1 MKRQIELLA
10 PAGSKEALIAAVQN
24 GADAVYLGAGKYN
37 ARRMA
42 DNFTD
47 MDLKE
52 VVEYAHLYGVK
63 IYITLNI
70 LIKERELRDIRGCL
84 DYLKDLCV
92 DGLIVQDLGL
102 AKIVAKD
109 YPELSLH
116 ASTQMTIHQLEGA
129 KVIEDLGFSR
139 VVLARELSL
148 EEIRQI
154 SEKTSLELETFVH
167 GALCVSYSGQCL
179 MSSMVGGRSGNR
191 GMCAQPCR
199 MLYRLESK
207 QQREQKPLYHL
218 STRDL
223 STIDILDEIIGA
235 GVSSLKIEGRMKR
248 PEYVAVVIK
257 EYRRALDDYMK
268 LGKTKISDQSRED
281 LLQIFNR
288 GFTKGYYYGTD
299 HRTLY
304 SNDKPNNR
312 GIFIGTVHSSD
323 NRLAYIDLEKDLS
336 LGDGLEFRRVGES
349 EGKGQTLSEM
359 FVEGLASE
367 KAFRGQ
373 RVGIR
378 TNFKLSRGIRVYRT
392 SRLGQLKDAASTYE
406 SLYASRKIPI
416 LARVT
421 LKKGL
426 RPEVEFKDNIG
437 LSAKASADLLVAE
450 ARTRPTVKED
460 IIGQLERLGD
470 TPFEIVK
477 WDINL
482 DDNLFIPLSTL
493 NQLRRHAAN
502 DLANA
507 RIRHFNEK
515 ASIKD
520 LRAEK
525 TRSLNRENSLATSGP
540 GSAKQVG
547 ANASIKRP
555 RLHGY
560 LDRLAL
566 DPDTIKGLDM
576 VFYNPSDF
584 DFRIDDLLG
593 QIRAIKDMGI
603 GVGLCLPTITRSAD
617 LRHLRGLADE
627 FWQAFDAVQAGNIGQ
642 ISLLAEKGIKET
654 YAGYSFNIMNSAS
667 VKSLADLAIGG
678 LVLSPELTL
687 AELDD
692 IIKNSILSCEITV
705 YGRIVL
711 MTTEYCPHVDFKKG
725 CTACNTRGN
734 DALID
739 RMGYSF
745 PLRKKRIGRCYTEL
759 LNSLPIFVADDIS
772 PIKRLNA
779 GAWGLRLEGLAEDE
793 IKDIIKLYA
802 HLGHSQG
809 QGPRKWLPEAEE
821 TIDRI
826 KASGFT
832 RGHFYR
838 GVD

>member
-1 MKRQIELLA
+1 
-10 PAGSKEALIAAVQN
+10 
-24 GADAVYLGAGKYN
+24 
-37 ARRMA
+37 
-42 DNFTD
+42 
-47 MDLKE
+47 
-52 VVEYAHLYGVK
+52 
-63 IYITLNI
+63 
-70 LIKERELRDIRGCL
+70 
-84 DYLKDLCV
+84 
-92 DGLIVQDLGL
+92 
-102 AKIVAKD
+102 
-109 YPELSLH
+109 
-116 ASTQMTIHQLEGA
+116 
-129 KVIEDLGFSR
+129 
-139 VVLARELSL
+139 
-148 EEIRQI
+148 
-154 SEKTSLELETFVH
+154 
-167 GALCVSYSGQCL
+167 
-179 MSSMVGGRSGNR
+179 
-191 GMCAQPCR
+191 
-199 MLYRLESK
+199 
-207 QQREQKPLYHL
+207 
-218 STRDL
+218 
-223 STIDILDEIIGA
+223 
-235 GVSSLKIEGRMKR
+235 
-248 PEYVAVVIK
+248 
-257 EYRRALDDYMK
+257 MK

-547 ANASIKRP
+547 ANASTKRP

-603 GVGLCLPTITRSAD
+603 
-617 LRHLRGLADE
+617 
-627 FWQAFDAVQAGNIGQ
+627 
-642 ISLLAEKGIKET
+642 
-654 YAGYSFNIMNSAS
+654 
-667 VKSLADLAIGG
+667 
-678 LVLSPELTL
+678 
-687 AELDD
+687 
-692 IIKNSILSCEITV
+692 
-705 YGRIVL
+705 
-711 MTTEYCPHVDFKKG
+711 
-725 CTACNTRGN
+725 
-734 DALID
+734 
-739 RMGYSF
+739 
-745 PLRKKRIGRCYTEL
+745 
-759 LNSLPIFVADDIS
+759 
-772 PIKRLNA
+772 
-779 GAWGLRLEGLAEDE
+779 
-793 IKDIIKLYA
+793 
-802 HLGHSQG
+802 
-809 QGPRKWLPEAEE
+809 
-821 TIDRI
+821 
-826 KASGFT
+826 
-832 RGHFYR
+832 
-838 GVD
+838 